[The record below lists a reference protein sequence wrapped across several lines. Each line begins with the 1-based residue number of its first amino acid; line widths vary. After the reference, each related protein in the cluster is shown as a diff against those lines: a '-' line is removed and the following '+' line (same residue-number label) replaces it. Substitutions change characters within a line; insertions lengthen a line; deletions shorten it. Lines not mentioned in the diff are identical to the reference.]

1 MAVLQ
6 LPSARYIRAGSQGW
20 LRRTQ
25 LTALALSAQN
35 VRRDFIVSCYVF
47 FPKGDYKRI
56 QMLLVDDE
64 SGNTEVTANIIRVG
78 VDRAT
83 DLIPNLA
90 RKKSERMQ
98 PRAQRE
104 GQRIQWPFYPW
115 RRDHIFTLVYSSVY
129 IYIANVVDKYRI

>member
-1 MAVLQ
+1 M
-6 LPSARYIRAGSQGW
+6 
-20 LRRTQ
+20 
-25 LTALALSAQN
+25 TALALSAQN

-83 DLIPNLA
+83 DLISNLA